1 MVRSAGEALLR
12 LAENRQSTLRNVA
25 NTSFAHDTQAPN
37 AWPEQPEEA
46 SVPTAGSIASARPSQ
61 LPPPA
66 GAHVVPGHPTNEGPR
81 SETADAWAWGTER
94 RVGTPRQGGQR
105 REPVDRGPGG
115 GGIWRQ
121 RAWGPGLWVTVGL
134 RLIPRPRPGSHSWAW
149 SQDRTGQGRHRNGK
163 RGLPAAGNLPGGRK
177 GPHRAG
183 SAPWTGGARASSSP
197 LFKGKDGAMQI
208 DAVERRL
215 ARFNRRRIY
224 FEIAEA
230 G

>member
-1 MVRSAGEALLR
+1 MLLR
-12 LAENRQSTLRNVA
+12 LAENRQSTHQKVA
-25 NTSFAHDTQAPN
+25 NTSFAHDTRAPN
-37 AWPEQPEEA
+37 ALARAARNRRPSPRQGAPHRL
-46 SVPTAGSIASARPSQ
+46 ARPSCPR
-61 LPPPA
+61 PPRA
-66 GAHVVPGHPTNEGPR
+66 CGPR
-81 SETADAWAWGTER
+81 ATRRMRARAARRQMHGHGER
-94 RVGTPRQGGQR
+94 NGGWER
-105 REPVDRGPGG
+105 PDRGGG
-115 GGIWRQ
+115 RWRQ

>member
-149 SQDRTGQGRHRNGK
+149 SQDRHGTGTGTGCPSCGQ
-163 RGLPAAGNLPGGRK
+163 PPGGGGGGGGR
-177 GPHRAG
+177 PHRAG
-183 SAPWTGGARASSSP
+183 SAFASSSP
-197 LFKGKDGAMQI
+197 LFGA
-208 DAVERRL
+208 
-215 ARFNRRRIY
+215 RRRD
-224 FEIAEA
+224 AD
-230 G
+230 